1 MVSTKCNIMIMGV
14 SCFDGMASS
23 TRVRNLIEPLINKDL
38 VTVHNLIY
46 QKDNREPIGKS
57 GTLNNINF
65 KIIDFRLG
73 NPFSIFGFWSR
84 GMSFLRKSKK
94 RGQKNVL
101 YNYNYADLKNI
112 VFLLYARMIGYKI
125 ILDII
130 EDNRFERPQGFVN
143 RFRLKT
149 SIFLFRFSRKF
160 TDHFVAI
167 SEQLYERAELNAKG
181 KVPVSLIPI
190 TVNLNYFKRNGYHA
204 DKNNLKIFY
213 GGSYAVKDGLKYL
226 IDAFDVV
233 SKKNESI
240 QLILTGSAP
249 IKSDLEEIKTKID
262 RIAAKN
268 RIRFMGFL
276 KTEDYYNLLNN
287 CDIFCMTRINSVYAN
302 AGFPFK
308 LGEFLAA
315 GKAVIATKVGD
326 VPNYLFNDVNALLIN
341 PDSVEELSDAIMS
354 VVNDPGKIKTLG
366 PEARKTAE
374 TYFDSE
380 KVSMKLLS
388 IFESV

>member
-1 MVSTKCNIMIMGV
+1 MIMGV

-23 TRVRNLIEPLINKDL
+23 TRVKNLIEPLINKNL
-38 VTVHNLIY
+38 VTAHNLIY

-57 GTLNNINF
+57 GILNNINF

-73 NPFSIFGFWSR
+73 NPFSIFSFWGS
-84 GMSFLRKSKK
+84 GMSFLKKNRKK
-94 RGQKNVL
+94 GEKNIL

-130 EDNRFERPQGFVN
+130 EDNRFERPDGFVN

-160 TDHFVAI
+160 TDYFVAI
-167 SEQLYERAELNAKG
+167 SEQLYERVEQNAKG

-233 SKKNESI
+233 SKKDEGI

-262 RIAAKN
+262 KVAAKN

-315 GKAVIATKVGD
+315 GKAVIATRVGD
-326 VPNYLFNDVNALLIN
+326 VPNYLFNDVNALVIN
-341 PDSVEELSDAIMS
+341 PDSVEELSDAIMT
-354 VVNDPGKIKTLG
+354 VVNNPEKINTLG

-388 IFESV
+388 IFESA

>member
-1 MVSTKCNIMIMGV
+1 MTLSRCNIVIMGV

-23 TRVRNLIEPLINKDL
+23 ARVRNLIEPLISKDL
-38 VTVHNLIY
+38 ITANNLIY

-65 KIIDFRLG
+65 KIIDFRLS
-73 NPFSIFGFWSR
+73 NPFSIFGFWSS
-84 GMSFLRKSKK
+84 GISFLKK
-94 RGQKNVL
+94 NKKQEQKNIL

-130 EDNRFERPQGFVN
+130 EDNRFERPDGFIN
-143 RFRLKT
+143 KLRLKT
-149 SIFLFRFSRKF
+149 SILLFRYSRRF

-167 SEQLYERAELNAKG
+167 SEQLYERAELNTKG

-190 TVNLNYFKRNGYHA
+190 TVNLNYFKNNGYHT
-204 DKNNLKIFY
+204 DKSNLKIFY

-233 SKKNESI
+233 SKKDEGI

-249 IKSDLEEIKTKID
+249 IKSDLEEIKNKID
-262 RIAAKN
+262 RIAAKD

-276 KTEDYYNLLNN
+276 KTEDYYKLLNN
-287 CDIFCMTRINSVYAN
+287 CDIFCMTRINSIYAN

-315 GKAVIATKVGD
+315 GKVVIATKVGD
-326 VPNYLFNDVNALLIN
+326 VPNYLFNNVNALLIS
-341 PDSVEELSDAIMS
+341 PDSVEELSDAIMT
-354 VVNDPGKIKTLG
+354 VVHNPDKIKLLG

-380 KVSMKLLS
+380 KVSMKLMS

>member
-1 MVSTKCNIMIMGV
+1 MVSTRCNIMIMGV

-23 TRVRNLIEPLINKDL
+23 TRVRNLIEPLINKKL
-38 VTVHNLIY
+38 VTAHNLIY

-73 NPFSIFGFWSR
+73 NPFSIFGFWGR
-84 GMSFLRKSKK
+84 GMSFLKKNRKK
-94 RGQKNVL
+94 GEKNIL

-130 EDNRFERPQGFVN
+130 EDNRFERPDGFVN
-143 RFRLKT
+143 RFRLRT

-160 TDHFVAI
+160 IDHFVAI

-233 SKKNESI
+233 SKKDEGI

-262 RIAAKN
+262 KVAAKN

-276 KTEDYYNLLNN
+276 KTDDYYNLLNN

-354 VVNDPGKIKTLG
+354 VVNDPGKIKILG

-374 TYFDSE
+374 TYFDSD

>member
-1 MVSTKCNIMIMGV
+1 MVSTSYNIMIMGV
-14 SCFDGMASS
+14 SCYDGMASS
-23 TRVRNLIEPLINKDL
+23 TRVRNLVEPLVNKNL
-38 VTVHNLIY
+38 VTAHNLIY
-46 QKDNREPIGKS
+46 QKDNKEPIGKS
-57 GTLNNINF
+57 GVLNNINF
-65 KIIDFRLG
+65 KIIDFRLD
-73 NPFSIFGFWSR
+73 NPFSIFGFWWA

-94 RGQKNVL
+94 KGQKNIL

-112 VFLLYARMIGYKI
+112 FFLLYARLIGYKI

-130 EDNRFERPQGFVN
+130 EDNRFERPDGFIN
-143 RFRLKT
+143 RLRLKT
-149 SIFLFRFSRKF
+149 SIFLFRFSRLF

-167 SEQLYERAELNAKG
+167 SEQLHERASQNAKG

-190 TVNLNYFKRNGYHA
+190 TVNLNYFKKNGYHA
-204 DKNNLKIFY
+204 DKSNLKIFY

-233 SKKNESI
+233 SKKDKSI

-249 IKSDLEEIKTKID
+249 IKSDLDEIKTKID
-262 RIAAKN
+262 RVEAKD

-276 KTEDYYNLLNN
+276 KTDDYYNLLNN
-287 CDIFCMTRINSVYAN
+287 CDIFCMTRINSIYAN

-315 GKAVIATKVGD
+315 GKAVIATRVGD
-326 VPNYLFNDVNALLIN
+326 VPNYLFNDVNALVIN
-341 PDSVEELSDAIMS
+341 PDSVEELSDAIMT
-354 VVNDPGKIKTLG
+354 VVNNPKKINTLG

-388 IFESV
+388 IFESA

>member
-1 MVSTKCNIMIMGV
+1 MGV

-23 TRVRNLIEPLINKDL
+23 TRVRNLIEPLINK
-38 VTVHNLIY
+38 NLITANNLVY
-46 QKDNREPIGKS
+46 QKDNQVPIGKS
-57 GTLNNINF
+57 GILNNINF

-73 NPFSIFGFWSR
+73 NPFSIFGFWRR
-84 GMSFLRKSKK
+84 GMSFLKKSKNP
-94 RGQKNVL
+94 GCKNIV

-112 VFLLYARMIGYKI
+112 LFLLYARMIGYKI

-130 EDNRFERPQGFVN
+130 EDNRFERPDGFVN
-143 RFRLKT
+143 KFRLKT
-149 SIFLFRFSRKF
+149 SIFLSGFSRRF
-160 TDHFVAI
+160 TDYYVAI
-167 SEQLYERAELNAKG
+167 SEQLYKRAEVIAKD

-190 TVNLNYFKRNGYHA
+190 TVNLNYFKSNGYHT

-226 IDAFDVV
+226 IDAFEEV
-233 SKKNESI
+233 SKKDNGI
-240 QLILTGSAP
+240 QLILTGAAP
-249 IKSDLEEIKTKID
+249 IKTDLEEIRTKID
-262 RIAAKN
+262 QIAAKD
-268 RIRFMGFL
+268 RIKFMGFL

-315 GKAVIATKVGD
+315 GKAVIATRVGD
-326 VPNYLFNDVNALLIN
+326 VPNYLFNDVNALVIN
-341 PDSVEELSDAIMS
+341 PDSVKELSEAIMS
-354 VVNDPGKIKTLG
+354 IINNPEKIGLLG

>member
-1 MVSTKCNIMIMGV
+1 MIMGV

-23 TRVRNLIEPLINKDL
+23 TRVKNLIEPLINKNL
-38 VTVHNLIY
+38 VTAHNLIY

-73 NPFSIFGFWSR
+73 NPFSIFGFWGR
-84 GMSFLRKSKK
+84 GMSFLKKSRKK
-94 RGQKNVL
+94 GEKNIL

-130 EDNRFERPQGFVN
+130 EDNRFERPDGFVN

-167 SEQLYERAELNAKG
+167 SEQLYERAEQNAKG

-233 SKKNESI
+233 SKKNEGI

-326 VPNYLFNDVNALLIN
+326 VPNYLFNEVNALLIN

-366 PEARKTAE
+366 LEARKTAE

>member
-23 TRVRNLIEPLINKDL
+23 TRVKNLIEPLINKNL
-38 VTVHNLIY
+38 VTAHNLIY

-57 GTLNNINF
+57 GILNNINF

-73 NPFSIFGFWSR
+73 NPFSIFSFWGS
-84 GMSFLRKSKK
+84 GMSFLKKNRKK
-94 RGQKNVL
+94 GEKNIL

-130 EDNRFERPQGFVN
+130 EDNRFERPDGFVN

-160 TDHFVAI
+160 TDYFVAI
-167 SEQLYERAELNAKG
+167 SEQLYERVEQNAKG

-233 SKKNESI
+233 SKKDEGI

-262 RIAAKN
+262 KVAAKN

-315 GKAVIATKVGD
+315 GKAVIATRVGD
-326 VPNYLFNDVNALLIN
+326 VPNYLFNDVNALVIN
-341 PDSVEELSDAIMS
+341 PDSVEELSDAIMT
-354 VVNDPGKIKTLG
+354 VVNNPEKINTLG

-388 IFESV
+388 IFESA

>member
-1 MVSTKCNIMIMGV
+1 VIMGV

-23 TRVRNLIEPLINKDL
+23 TRVRNLIEPLISKNQIN
-38 VTVHNLIY
+38 VHNLIY

-57 GTLNNINF
+57 GILNNINF
-65 KIIDFRLG
+65 KIIDFKLS
-73 NPFSIFGFWSR
+73 NIFSILGFWGS
-84 GMSFLRKSKK
+84 GISFLKK
-94 RGQKNVL
+94 NKKQGQKNIL

-112 VFLLYARMIGYKI
+112 LFLLYARMTGYKI

-130 EDNRFERPQGFVN
+130 EDNRFERPDGFIN
-143 RFRLKT
+143 KLRLRT
-149 SIFLFRFSRKF
+149 SIILFRFSRHF

-167 SEQLYERAELNAKG
+167 SEQLYERAALNAKD

-190 TVNLNYFKRNGYHA
+190 TVNLNYFRSNGYQT

-233 SKKNESI
+233 SKKNEGI

-262 RIAAKN
+262 RITAKD

-276 KTEDYYNLLNN
+276 KTGDYYKLLNS
-287 CDIFCMTRINSVYAN
+287 CDIFCMTRINSIYAN

-326 VPNYLFNDVNALLIN
+326 IQNYLFNDINALLIN
-341 PDSVEELSDAIMS
+341 PDSVEELSEAIMAII
-354 VVNDPGKIKTLG
+354 NNPEKIKSLG

-388 IFESV
+388 IFESL

>member
-1 MVSTKCNIMIMGV
+1 
-14 SCFDGMASS
+14 
-23 TRVRNLIEPLINKDL
+23 
-38 VTVHNLIY
+38 
-46 QKDNREPIGKS
+46 
-57 GTLNNINF
+57 
-65 KIIDFRLG
+65 
-73 NPFSIFGFWSR
+73 
-84 GMSFLRKSKK
+84 
-94 RGQKNVL
+94 
-101 YNYNYADLKNI
+101 
-112 VFLLYARMIGYKI
+112 MIGYKI

-130 EDNRFERPQGFVN
+130 EDNRFERPDGFIN
-143 RFRLKT
+143 KLRLKT
-149 SIFLFRFSRKF
+149 SILLFRYSRRF

-167 SEQLYERAELNAKG
+167 SEQLYERAELNTKG

-190 TVNLNYFKRNGYHA
+190 TVNLNYFKNNGYHT
-204 DKNNLKIFY
+204 DKSNLKIFY

-233 SKKNESI
+233 SKKDEGI

-249 IKSDLEEIKTKID
+249 IKSDLEEIKNKID
-262 RIAAKN
+262 RIAAKD

-276 KTEDYYNLLNN
+276 KTEDYYKLLNN
-287 CDIFCMTRINSVYAN
+287 CDIFCMTRINSIYAN

-315 GKAVIATKVGD
+315 GKVVIATKVGD
-326 VPNYLFNDVNALLIN
+326 VPNYLFNNVNALLIS
-341 PDSVEELSDAIMS
+341 PDSVEELSDAIMT
-354 VVNDPGKIKTLG
+354 VVHNPDKIKLLG

-380 KVSMKLLS
+380 KVSMKLMS

>member
-1 MVSTKCNIMIMGV
+1 MIMGV

>member
-1 MVSTKCNIMIMGV
+1 MVSPKCNIVVMGV

-23 TRVRNLIEPLINKDL
+23 TRVRNLVEPLINK
-38 VTVHNLIY
+38 NLITVNNLVY

-57 GTLNNINF
+57 GMLNNINF
-65 KIIDFRLG
+65 KVIGFRLS
-73 NPFSIFGFWSR
+73 NIFSIFGFWGS
-84 GMSFLRKSKK
+84 GISFLKKSKK
-94 RGQKNVL
+94 LGCKNII

-112 VFLLYARMIGYKI
+112 LFLLYARLIGYKI

-130 EDNRFERPQGFVN
+130 EDNRFERPDGFIN
-143 RFRLKT
+143 KFRLKT
-149 SIFLFRFSRKF
+149 SVFLFSFSRRF
-160 TDHFVAI
+160 TDHYVAI
-167 SEQLYERAELNAKG
+167 SEQLYNRAELIAKT
-181 KVPVSLIPI
+181 KVPVTLIPI
-190 TVNLNYFKRNGYHA
+190 TVNLNYFKSNGYHT

-226 IDAFDVV
+226 IDAFAVV
-233 SKKNESI
+233 SKKDSGI

-249 IKSDLEEIKTKID
+249 IKTDLEEIRTKID
-262 RIAAKN
+262 QVAAKD
-268 RIRFMGFL
+268 RIKFMGFL
-276 KTEDYYNLLNN
+276 KTEDYYSLLNN
-287 CDIFCMTRINSVYAN
+287 CDIFCMTRINSIYAN

-326 VPNYLFNDVNALLIN
+326 VPNYLFNNVNALLIN
-341 PDSVEELSDAIMS
+341 PDSVEELSEAIMLII
-354 VVNDPGKIKTLG
+354 NNPEKIRSLG

-388 IFESV
+388 VFESV

>member
-1 MVSTKCNIMIMGV
+1 MISTRCNIVIMGV

-23 TRVRNLIEPLINKDL
+23 TRVRNLMEPLINKDL

-57 GTLNNINF
+57 GILNNINF
-65 KIIDFRLG
+65 RIIDFSLS
-73 NPFSIFGFWSR
+73 NPFSIFGFLGS
-84 GMSFLRKSKK
+84 GISFLKKNKK
-94 RGQKNVL
+94 RGQKNIL

-112 VFLLYARMIGYKI
+112 LFLLYARMIGYKI

-130 EDNRFERPQGFVN
+130 EDNRFERPDGFIN
-143 RFRLKT
+143 KLRLKT
-149 SIFLFRFSRKF
+149 SVVLFRFSRRF
-160 TDHFVAI
+160 TDHYVAI
-167 SEQLYERAELNAKG
+167 SDQLYKRAELIAKA
-181 KVPVSLIPI
+181 KVPVTLIPI
-190 TVNLNYFKRNGYHA
+190 TVNLNYFKSNGYHT

-233 SKKNESI
+233 SKKDEGI

-249 IKSDLEEIKTKID
+249 IKTDLEAIRTKID
-262 RIAAKN
+262 QIAAKD
-268 RIRFMGFL
+268 RIKFMGFL

-287 CDIFCMTRINSVYAN
+287 CDIFCMTRINSIYAN

-326 VPNYLFNDVNALLIN
+326 VPNYLFNDVNAILIN
-341 PDSVEELSDAIMS
+341 PDSVEELSDAIMT
-354 VVNDPGKIKTLG
+354 VVKNPDKIRSLG

-380 KVSMKLLS
+380 KVSMKLMS
-388 IFESV
+388 VFESV